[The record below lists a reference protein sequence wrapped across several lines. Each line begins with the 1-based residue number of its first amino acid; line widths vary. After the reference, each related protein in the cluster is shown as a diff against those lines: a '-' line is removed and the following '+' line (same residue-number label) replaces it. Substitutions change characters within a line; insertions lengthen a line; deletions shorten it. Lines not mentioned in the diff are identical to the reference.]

1 MLLSY
6 KKIGFVLFRF
16 FTALSLG
23 NHYRLSPLWVALVL
37 SMALVVGGGA
47 GCGKGKDEK
56 SVFNDPR
63 YAGWKTYSSQNVKIY
78 YPPNHLFESQFPEI
92 ATNYVTAT
100 TKICS
105 LLGMDPPKDTIVVFY
120 YTGYGQGPE
129 MTGKEYPFVKDHVIY
144 FWLPSFLGPTLVDW
158 LLPYWGKREP
168 SYPFLKHGIR
178 SLFDFSGQNYHKT
191 TTGYVDDS
199 SFIPLGKLAGDT
211 TVNSDTERVQSGE
224 AASFVAYILAYY
236 GAARLKTMWESNK
249 PFDQMVEQLFYIP
262 VDSLQTVWVD
272 FARQNTPP
280 DTAAAK

>member
-1 MLLSY
+1 M
-6 KKIGFVLFRF
+6 VRF
-16 FTALSLG
+16 SVALSLG
-23 NHYRLSPLWVALVL
+23 NRKRLGLVL
-37 SMALVVGGGA
+37 VASALLMTLAVVIGV
-47 GCGKGKDEK
+47 GCGKGKDET
-56 SVFNDPR
+56 SVFNDPS
-63 YAGWKTYSSQNVKIY
+63 YADWKTYTLQNVKIY
-78 YPPNHLFESQFPEI
+78 YPPDHVFESQFPEI

-105 LLGMDPPKDTIVVFY
+105 LLGMDPPKDTIVIFY
-120 YTGYGQGPE
+120 YTGYGQGRD
-129 MTGKEYPFVKDHVIY
+129 MTGQEYPFVKDHVIY

-158 LLPYWGKREP
+158 LLPYWEKREP
-168 SYPFLKHGIR
+168 AFPFLKHGIR

-199 SFIPLGKLAGDT
+199 SLIPLAKLVGDT
-211 TVNSDTERVQSGE
+211 AVNSDTERLQSGE

-236 GAARLKTMWESNK
+236 GAARLKTMWESDK

-280 DTAAAK
+280 DTAAAN